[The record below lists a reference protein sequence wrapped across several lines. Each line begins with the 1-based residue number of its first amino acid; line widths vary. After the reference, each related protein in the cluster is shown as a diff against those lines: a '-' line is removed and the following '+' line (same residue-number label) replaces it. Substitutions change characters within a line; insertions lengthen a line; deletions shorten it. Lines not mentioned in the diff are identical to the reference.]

1 MIEIKTAETAKHEQF
16 VVDENDTVDWH
27 RISFPLGVR
36 TELTETDPPFLA
48 LSPEE
53 LEVLHKLLTRVLPG
67 ADNAASHEYMGLM
80 VLATWAR
87 RAREWALKRSGS
99 R

>member
-1 MIEIKTAETAKHEQF
+1 MIELKTADPAKHAHHE
-16 VVDENDTVDWH
+16 VDEASTVDWH

-36 TELTETDPPFLA
+36 TEMTEADPPFLA

-87 RAREWALKRSGS
+87 RAREWALKRGGK
-99 R
+99 